1 MTNNNDQTISSSLS
15 QQQALTVEQAFELA
29 TQHQQNNNL
38 PKAEQLIRQ
47 LLQHQPRHA
56 LALHLLGIIAHSQTR
71 RSWR

>member
-38 PKAEQLIRQ
+38 PKVEQLIRQ
-47 LLQHQPRHA
+47 LLQNQPRHA
-56 LALHLLGIIAHSQTR
+56 PALHLLGIIAHSQTR